1 MNPLKGFFVTGTD
14 TGIGKTW
21 VSCGVIA
28 ALQKHGQR
36 VIGVKP
42 IASGCHPT
50 PQGLRNEDALL
61 LQAASSASISYESIN
76 LYAFEPAIAPHIA
89 AAEVGADIDFSWICE
104 MTEAL
109 TLHADFL
116 VVEGVGGWRVPL
128 GKHGDVGALA
138 SALKLPIVLVVGVRL
153 GCLNHAFLTAEAIQG
168 AGLTLAGWVAN
179 IIDPNTERLDENLDA
194 LRLGIAAPCLGVTP
208 HLTTF
213 EPNHL
218 AACLHLDALLSM

>member
-21 VSCGVIA
+21 VSCGVIT
-28 ALQKHGQR
+28 ALREHGQR
-36 VIGVKP
+36 VIGMKP
-42 IASGCHPT
+42 IASGCHLSL
-50 PQGLRNEDALL
+50 QGLRNEDALL
-61 LQAASSASISYESIN
+61 LQGASSVSIPYESIN

-89 AAEVGADIDFSWICE
+89 AAEAGVDIDFSWICE

-109 TLHADFL
+109 TLHADYL

-128 GKHGDVGALA
+128 GKCGDVGALA
-138 SALKLPIVLVVGVRL
+138 SALKLPIILVVGVRL
-153 GCLNHAFLTAEAIQG
+153 GCLNHAFMTADAIQR

-179 IIDPNTERLDENLDA
+179 IIDPNTERLDENLEA
-194 LRLGIAAPCLGVTP
+194 LRAGIAAPCLGVTP
-208 HLTTF
+208 HLATL

-218 AACLHLDALLSM
+218 AACLHLDALLVI

>member
-21 VSCGVIA
+21 VSCGLIK

-36 VIGVKP
+36 VIGMKP
-42 IASGCHPT
+42 IASGCHPS

-61 LQAASSASISYESIN
+61 LQAASSAAIPYESIN
-76 LYAFEPAIAPHIA
+76 PYAFEPAIAPHIA
-89 AAEVGADIDFSWICE
+89 AAEVGPDLDFAWICE

-109 TLHADFL
+109 TLHADYL

-128 GKHGDVGALA
+128 GKCGDVGALA
-138 SALKLPIVLVVGVRL
+138 SALKLSIILVVGVRL
-153 GCLNHAFLTAEAIQG
+153 GCLNHAFLTADAIQR

-179 IIDPNTERLDENLDA
+179 IIDPNTERLDENLET
-194 LRLGIAAPCLGVTP
+194 LRLGIPAPCLGVTP
-208 HLTTF
+208 YLATF
-213 EPNHL
+213 EPKHL
-218 AACLHLDALLSM
+218 AACLHLDPLLAV